1 MPGASGRRR
10 GRRRANRCWTRWRED
25 VELGVSPRA
34 AVPVEGFPY
43 LADLAWMMRKAE
55 VMMKMG

>member
-1 MPGASGRRR
+1 
-10 GRRRANRCWTRWRED
+10 